1 METILDW
8 NLAKDSTYIALPPI
22 DGMEANPFSSIYLI
36 GILKILKM
44 ENAEAIVME
53 N

>member
-22 DGMEANPFSSIYLI
+22 DGMEANSFLPLFI
-36 GILKILKM
+36 
-44 ENAEAIVME
+44 
-53 N
+53 